1 LIHFLAK
8 LFIKD
13 PDNTK
18 DPGVRQKYGVLSG
31 AVGIFLNLCLF
42 AGKLIAGILSGAI
55 SITAD
60 AFNNLSDAGSSI
72 ITLTG
77 FRLAGAKPDPE
88 HPFGHG
94 RIEYLAGLIVSML
107 VILMGFELM
116 RTSFGKILH
125 PSQTTFSLTVVVIL
139 AVSILVKIYMYAYN
153 SSLSRRLD
161 SVAMKSTAAD
171 SLSDTVATSAV
182 LASTVFTKC
191 TGITIDGW
199 VGLAVSLF
207 IIYSGFTA
215 AADTVSPLL
224 GQAPS
229 PEFIA
234 EVKKVVMS
242 YSGILGVHDLVVHD
256 YGPGRRMMSLH
267 AEVPA
272 NEDILKAHDT
282 IDNIEM
288 RLSREYGIETV
299 IHMDPI
305 SVDDPETTELRRKV
319 GALVEQLG
327 KGYSF
332 HDFRIV
338 KGDSHTNVLFD
349 VVMPYDA
356 KLSADE
362 VIEELREKVRGID
375 VHYRCIINIDRDYVR

>member
-375 VHYRCIINIDRDYVR
+375 VHYRCIINIDHDYVR

>member
-1 LIHFLAK
+1 MIHFLAK